1 MNSPSTAATEVD
13 LHRLDR
19 RFESTRIVDPPGIRQ
34 LVQSLQAYGQREPVR
49 VVRNADDLV
58 LVDGYRRVQALSQLG
73 RDTAL
78 ARIEEGSLSA
88 AVLQSIGQHQA
99 HRLQPIEEAWLMAG
113 LVDDGLS
120 QQDIATSLGK
130 DKSWVS
136 RRLALVSALPEVFQE
151 AVRSG
156 ELSTWVASRVLLPL
170 ARANETDANTLLDA
184 LRKEPLSSRALAT
197 WFEHYQR
204 ANGVQR
210 ERMVERP
217 HLFLQALEDD
227 RGRSEDQRLG
237 DGPEGQWLTDVQG
250 LERLLKRLIR
260 TVPKVFDPTQELPR
274 IEVLRTAFSL
284 AAQRFER
291 LRQRLEQYHAIPRE
305 EASHPRTAS
314 AGHPSTGDQ
323 SITARVS
330 QHGPGSI
337 AEKRQGTTRS
347 DPEVAARYLAA
358 TRALLEDPGQCG
370 THPGT
375 AAGRTRNHDSL
386 QHTNSP
392 ATQ

>member
-1 MNSPSTAATEVD
+1 MNKPSTPPTEID

-19 RFESTRIVDPPGIRQ
+19 RFDSTRIIDPASIRQ
-34 LVQSLQAYGQREPVR
+34 LVQSLQAYGQREPIR
-49 VVRNADDLV
+49 VVRSANDWV
-58 LVDGYRRVQALSQLG
+58 LVDGYRRVQALNQMG

-78 ARIEEGSLSA
+78 AWIEEGSLSK
-88 AVLQSIGQHQA
+88 AVLRVIGQHQA

-113 LVDDGLS
+113 LVDEGLS

-156 ELSTWVASRVLLPL
+156 ELSTWVANRVLLPL
-170 ARANETDANTLLDA
+170 ARANEADAHALLGA

-197 WFEHYQR
+197 WFDHYQR

-210 ERMVERP
+210 ERMVEHP

-227 RGRSEDQRLG
+227 QARSDDKRLG
-237 DGPEGQWLTDVQG
+237 QGPEGQWLADVQG

-260 TVPKVFDPTQELPR
+260 TVPKVFDPAQDPPR
-274 IEVLRTAFSL
+274 IEVLQTAFSQT
-284 AAQRFER
+284 AQLFEQ
-291 LRQRLEQYHAIPRE
+291 LRQRLEHCHAIPRE
-305 EASHPRTAS
+305 EASHPRTPS
-314 AGHPSTGDQ
+314 AGHRPAGDR
-323 SITARVS
+323 SITASVS
-330 QHGPGSI
+330 QHGTRGG
-337 AEKRQGTTRS
+337 AEKGQGTTRA
-347 DPEVAARYLAA
+347 DPEVAARCLAA

-375 AAGRTRNHDSL
+375 AG
-386 QHTNSP
+386 
-392 ATQ
+392 

>member
-1 MNSPSTAATEVD
+1 MNSPSTPPTEVD

-19 RFESTRIVDPPGIRQ
+19 RFKSMRIVDPPGIRQ
-34 LVQSLQAYGQREPVR
+34 LVQSLQAYGQREPIR

-58 LVDGYRRVQALSQLG
+58 LVDGYRRVQALNQLG

-78 ARIEEGSLSA
+78 ARIDEGSLSE

-113 LVDDGLS
+113 LVDEGLS

-156 ELSTWVASRVLLPL
+156 ELSTWVANRVLLPL
-170 ARANETDANTLLDA
+170 ARANETDAHTLLDA

-197 WFEHYQR
+197 WFDHYQR

-227 RGRSEDQRLG
+227 RGRSEDKRLG
-237 DGPEGQWLTDVQG
+237 EGPEGQWLADVQG
-250 LERLLKRLIR
+250 LERLLKRLMR
-260 TVPKVFDPTQELPR
+260 TVPKVFDPAQEPPR
-274 IEVLRTAFSL
+274 IEVLRTAFNQ

-291 LRQRLEQYHAIPRE
+291 LRQRLEQHHAIPRE
-305 EASHPRTAS
+305 ETNHPRTPS
-314 AGHPSTGDQ
+314 AGHPCAGDQ
-323 SITARVS
+323 PITASVS
-330 QHGPGSI
+330 QHSSRGV
-337 AEKRQGTTRS
+337 AETGKGTTRA
-347 DPEVAARYLAA
+347 DPEVAARCLAA

-375 AAGRTRNHDSL
+375 AT
-386 QHTNSP
+386 
-392 ATQ
+392 